1 LKNSFCLFFVLIF
14 SFSFSQD
21 RKILNINRFDSP
33 PKIDGIID
41 DFQWEGLVP
50 ASDFER
56 WMPTNGS
63 KEKKGYENYIYMGYD
78 DNAIYIAA
86 KFNHPNP
93 DLIPKEISQRDDI
106 WEINAETFLLSIN
119 TNDDNTNDQG
129 FQVTSSG
136 TQGDSYTSGE
146 FSDDDWN
153 FDTVFESKVVIDEN
167 GWNVEMKIPYSALR
181 FPSSKIQSWG
191 IQFSRRIVEFGEL
204 YTWNFVD
211 QKTSNFRESFG
222 LLKGLK
228 NISPPIRLFLYPYA
242 QSSVDLNMNSKPLI
256 GYSAGLDLKYGIN
269 NSFTLDATLIPD
281 FGQVAFDEKEL
292 NLSPF
297 EQQFDENRA
306 FFTEGSSLF
315 KKADSQGYRGGSF
328 FYSRRIG
335 DEISFDEEDIL
346 NANEKILS
354 YDRKADLLNSIKL
367 TGTTNSGLS
376 IGFINSITDNAYASI
391 ENSLTGEIRK
401 EKIAPATNFNVLSLN
416 QQVLNDYSTISF
428 LNANVYRIGEGFN
441 NSNNSAFVFNLFDDK
456 RKFNIKGN
464 VYQSNSPVFSETKG
478 FRGALDFDKLTGNLR
493 YGFGWRGVDANY
505 YQNDLGY
512 YNSRNDQRIY
522 GKVSYMTFNPTDLYE
537 KLQAYLYVSESS
549 RFYPKIKKSIGWRL
563 GGEIISPK
571 LEEIKLV
578 IDYDSKNKNFEEPRS
593 ENSFI
598 NEPAKYEFQLQ
609 FKSDTR
615 KKIQYSLGMEHSY
628 AVEELFDEK
637 KNNIEINS
645 GIGFRLSNNF
655 NLDYEIKNEINYD
668 DVGYVYK
675 ENENIY
681 FGKRDVKALE
691 NNLTL
696 NYNFDSYKSLNLRF
710 RQFWSSAKYDDSFF
724 LLNSKG
730 ERVVSDKSIIDNDP
744 NTNFNLWNLDL
755 SYNWEFLPGS
765 KLILLYRNNIFNE
778 NNLSGIS
785 YYSSTKELF
794 RKPIDHQ
801 VSIRINYFLD
811 YNLIKRKKK
820 RI

>member
-1 LKNSFCLFFVLIF
+1 MKNSFCLFFVLIF
-14 SFSFSQD
+14 SFTFSQD

-33 PKIDGIID
+33 PKIDGILNDANWKTLI
-41 DFQWEGLVP
+41 P
-50 ASDFER
+50 ATKFER
-56 WMPTNGS
+56 WMPNNGS
-63 KEKKGYENYIYMGYD
+63 SEKDGYEHFVYIGYD
-78 DNAIYIAA
+78 DNAIYVAG
-86 KFNHPNP
+86 KFNNPNP
-93 DLIPKEISQRDDI
+93 IPVEFSQRDDI
-106 WEINAETFLLSIN
+106 WEINAETFFISIN
-119 TNDDNTNDQG
+119 SYDDNINEQS
-129 FQVTSSG
+129 FQVTSAG
-136 TQGDSYTSGE
+136 TLGDSYTSGE
-146 FSDDDWN
+146 MSDEDWD
-153 FDTVFESKVVIDEN
+153 FDTVFESKVSIGN
-167 GWNVEMKIPYSALR
+167 KSWSMEMRIPYSALR
-181 FPSSKIQSWG
+181 FPSKKIQKWG
-191 IQFSRRIVEFGEL
+191 INFGRKIAESGEV

-211 QKTSNFRESFG
+211 QKNANYGESMGITSEI
-222 LLKGLK
+222 KD
-228 NISPPIRLFLYPYA
+228 ISPPIRLFFYPYA
-242 QSSVDLNMNSKPLI
+242 QSSIDFKKGSSPLN
-256 GYSAGLDLKYGIN
+256 GYSAGMDLKYGIN

-281 FGQVAFDEKEL
+281 FGQVTFDDKEL

-315 KKADSQGYRGGSF
+315 KKADRISFRGGSF

-367 TGTTNSGLS
+367 TGTTSSGLS

-391 ENSLTGEIRK
+391 ENSLTGKIRK
-401 EKIAPATNFNVLSLN
+401 EKIAPATNFNILSLN
-416 QQVLNDYSTISF
+416 QQVLNEYSTISF
-428 LNANVYRIGEGFN
+428 LNANVYRIGEGFD

-464 VYQSNSPVFSETKG
+464 VNQSNSPVFSETKG
-478 FRGALDFDKLTGNLR
+478 FRGALAFDKLTGSLR

-512 YNSRNDQRIY
+512 YNNRNDQSIY
-522 GKVSYMTFNPTDLYE
+522 AKVSYMTFNPTDLYE
-537 KLQAYLYVSESS
+537 KLQAYLYVFESS
-549 RFYPKIKKSIGWRL
+549 RFYPKIKKSSGWRL

-593 ENSFI
+593 KNSFI

-609 FKSDTR
+609 YKSDTR

-637 KNNIEINS
+637 KNDIEINS

-691 NNLTL
+691 NNLIL

-765 KLILLYRNNIFNE
+765 KLTLLYRNNIFNE

-794 RKPIDHQ
+794 QKPIDHQ